1 MLFGQVGQKRIDTL
15 RKILALA
22 AAALL
27 APSQGSAL
35 DGSVPNGTTT
45 LGACGIRFVSEDIA
59 VGGPTA
65 GVLNDDDTNASGSS
79 YVSEGTTTPAGPF
92 LDFEI
97 AGCLGGTAG
106 EVTNLTQTGV
116 TAATFASAS
125 YVGFAFDFRGDR
137 YEYALIGVTGTVFS
151 QTVTPI
157 AGPGAT
163 TENLAS
169 NFLQHRANNLA
180 ANQTS
185 LLPFIRGGG
194 SGVFDGGVTREA
206 GSFSFVS
213 SPTRPVW
220 ASLRGT
226 WSEYGATDTSYV
238 LSAVGTH
245 TWITENILLGG
256 MLQYDH
262 ARDQNG
268 VAEVEGTGWL
278 VGPYVAARHP
288 TQPLYFEAR
297 LLYGHTDNKISP
309 LGTYS
314 DDFDGERWFGQA
326 RITGESKQE
335 QLTLFPYL
343 DFSHVSEKQDAYVD
357 GLSNAV
363 AGQSIRLST
372 LSLGLDFSHPLPVQT
387 GALTLIGGVSGVW
400 SDTSGSGTAA
410 GIVPGGDT
418 TRGRI
423 ELGLDYQLHSNKRLA
438 LGTFYDGIGAS
449 DYDSYGMSF
458 SLDTKF

>member
-1 MLFGQVGQKRIDTL
+1 M
-15 RKILALA
+15 RKIFALA
-22 AAALL
+22 AAVLL
-27 APSQGSAL
+27 APSQGAAL
-35 DGSVPNGTTT
+35 DGSVPDGTTT
-45 LGACGIRFVSEDIA
+45 VGACGIRFVSEEP
-59 VGGPTA
+59 VPGSPTA
-65 GVLNDDDTNASGSS
+65 GVLNDDDSNSSGGS
-79 YVSEGTTTPAGPF
+79 YVSAGATIATGPF
-92 LDFEI
+92 LDFEL

-157 AGPGAT
+157 AGPGAG
-163 TENLAS
+163 TEDVAS

-180 ANQTS
+180 SNQTS

-194 SGVFDGGVTREA
+194 VGAFNAAVTRGA
-206 GSFSFVS
+206 GSFNFAS

-220 ASLRGT
+220 ASLRGA
-226 WSEYGATDTSYV
+226 WSEQGATDTSYV
-238 LSAVGTH
+238 LGTVGTY
-245 TWITENILLGG
+245 TWVTDNVLFGG

-262 ARDQNG
+262 ARDENG

-309 LGTYS
+309 LGTYT
-314 DDFDGERWFGQA
+314 DEFDGERWFGQA
-326 RITGESKQE
+326 RVTGESKRK

-357 GLSNAV
+357 GLSNPIAS
-363 AGQSIRLST
+363 QSIRLST
-372 LSLGLDFSHPLPVQT
+372 LSLGMDFSHPLPAQT
-387 GALTLIGGVSGVW
+387 GALTLVGGISGVW

-418 TRGRI
+418 TRGRVD
-423 ELGLDYQLHSNKRLA
+423 LGLDYQLQSNKRLT
-438 LGTFYDGIGAS
+438 LGTYFDGIGAS
-449 DYDSYGMSF
+449 NFDSYGMSF
-458 SLDTKF
+458 SWDTKF

>member
-22 AAALL
+22 AAVLL
-27 APSQGSAL
+27 APSPGAAL
-35 DGSVPNGTTT
+35 DGSVPRGSASI
-45 LGACGIRFVSEDIA
+45 GSCGITYESQD
-59 VGGPTA
+59 GPSGPTA
-65 GVLNDDDTNASGSS
+65 GVLTDDRTNASNRTH
-79 YVSEGTTTPAGPF
+79 VEGGTDFTVGPF

-125 YVGFAFDFRGDR
+125 YVGLAFDFRGDR
-137 YEYALIGVTGTVFS
+137 YEYALVGVTGTVFR

-157 AGPGAT
+157 AGPGAE
-163 TENLAS
+163 TEDIAS

-220 ASLRGT
+220 ASLRGA

-238 LSAVGTH
+238 LGAVGTH

-309 LGTYS
+309 LGTYT

-372 LSLGLDFSHPLPVQT
+372 LSLGLDFSHPLPAQT